1 MIQTRVMIIEDE
13 ELIATLLAEVLETL
27 GYTVSAIAA
36 TETEAVTVAT
46 HNPPDLM
53 IVDVYLGE
61 GSGISA
67 VAEITK
73 SVFVPHVFMTGDR
86 RHVEAYTSGAI
97 VLQKPFGLDALKF
110 AIARASGRFHN
121 VDADRQ

>member
-1 MIQTRVMIIEDE
+1 MIIEDE
-13 ELIATLLAEVLETL
+13 ELIATLLAEVLESL

-36 TETEAVTVAT
+36 TEAQAVNAAT
-46 HNPPDLM
+46 CNRPDLM

-86 RHVEAYTSGAI
+86 RHIEASTSGAI
-97 VLQKPFGLDALKF
+97 VLQKPFGIDALKL
-110 AIARASGRFHN
+110 AIARANGRFHHL
-121 VDADRQ
+121 DTDLQ